1 VITTKKAKEGKA
13 EVSFS
18 STFTVHPY
26 SYYKKNRTNAADV
39 IAMER
44 EWATMAL
51 STPEAAEMQAADLR
65 ENGPYPS
72 LGVNTLL
79 DMYTGKISWL
89 PTVIN
94 IMIRQKNM
102 VSVTLFTSSII

>member
-1 VITTKKAKEGKA
+1 M
-13 EVSFS
+13 
-18 STFTVHPY
+18 
-26 SYYKKNRTNAADV
+26 AADV

-79 DMYTGKISWL
+79 DM
-89 PTVIN
+89 
-94 IMIRQKNM
+94 
-102 VSVTLFTSSII
+102 